1 MVTTSSHFDHVV
13 FCLQWLDGDVS
24 LSLAVIYRVKVE
36 HRRAEYLHEG
46 VLFTK
51 QTKLLIYLLFLPY

>member
-1 MVTTSSHFDHVV
+1 MYHLVW
-13 FCLQWLDGDVS
+13 QWFI
-24 LSLAVIYRVKVE
+24 AVKVE
-36 HRRAEYLHEG
+36 HMRAEYLHEG